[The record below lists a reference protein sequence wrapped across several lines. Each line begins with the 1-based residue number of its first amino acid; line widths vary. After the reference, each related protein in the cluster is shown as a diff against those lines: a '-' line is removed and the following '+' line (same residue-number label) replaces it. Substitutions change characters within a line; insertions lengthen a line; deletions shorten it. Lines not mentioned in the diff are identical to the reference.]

1 MFRKSITD
9 LICANALG
17 IVALSIF
24 DRWSHFCGVPSQPP
38 ASLPATGNISDGRG
52 NILGDGRGN
61 RLSV

>member
-1 MFRKSITD
+1 MSLSLF
-9 LICANALG
+9 ICANALG
-17 IVALSIF
+17 MITLSIL
-24 DRWSHFCGVPSQPP
+24 DRWSHFCGITAQQP

>member
-17 IVALSIF
+17 IVALSIL
-24 DRWSHFCGVPSQPP
+24 DRWSHFCGVPVQP

-52 NILGDGRGN
+52 NVIGDGRGN